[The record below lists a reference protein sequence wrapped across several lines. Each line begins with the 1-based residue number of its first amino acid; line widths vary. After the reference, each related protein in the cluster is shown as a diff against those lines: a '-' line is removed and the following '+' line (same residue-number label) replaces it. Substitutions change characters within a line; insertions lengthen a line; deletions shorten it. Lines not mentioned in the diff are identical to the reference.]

1 MRVHVDAQGGME
13 QDNEWFHHVTQNR
26 SILKFMNCLF
36 LELKKKCSGVQLT
49 VGNRNHEGGSPILQ
63 ADSFP
68 SEPSGKAM
76 DKEYYCISAYI

>member
-1 MRVHVDAQGGME
+1 
-13 QDNEWFHHVTQNR
+13 
-26 SILKFMNCLF
+26 MNCLF